1 MSISAKIV
9 ISFFAIMALLGSA
22 CAHDEPTSFIDLRL
36 SSTGMEIS
44 VTGSVTDFA
53 HELPRVEPDSL
64 LRPETIRLYYEN
76 LNSLVASRLRIIADG
91 TALALVPGEM
101 TPNQE
106 KRDLHVVMNYSW
118 RNTPLNLR
126 VEGLLFPYDPRHRT
140 FLNVYAGGEILRQEI
155 FMAQATVTEFR
166 TGKHQRLS
174 EVLLEFIYQGIHH
187 IFIGPDHILFVIGL
201 MLRGGSMRQRF
212 WIVTA
217 FTLAHS
223 ITLGFATFRLVS
235 PPAALV
241 EPVIALSIVV
251 VGIHSLFSK
260 GGRDLRLVFAFF
272 FGLIHGFGF
281 ASVLQEMVLPQQA
294 LGWALF
300 AFNVG
305 VEIGQVCIVIS
316 LIALLVFL
324 RRSNAR
330 IADGV
335 VGFGGLGITA
345 AGAFWFFQR
354 VIGG

>member
-1 MSISAKIV
+1 MSIFAKIV
-9 ISFFAIMALLGSA
+9 RSFFAIAALLGSA
-22 CAHDEPTSFIDLRL
+22 SAHDEPTSFIDLRL
-36 SSTGMEIS
+36 TSAGMEIS

-53 HELPRVEPDSL
+53 HELPSVEPDSL
-64 LRPETIRLYYEN
+64 LKPDTIRIYRED
-76 LNSLVASRLRIIADG
+76 LNRLIASRLRIIADDSSP
-91 TALALVPGEM
+91 LALVPGEII
-101 TPNQE
+101 PKSE
-106 KRDLHVVMNYSW
+106 KRDLHAVMSHSW
-118 RNTPLNLR
+118 KSAPPKLR
-126 VEGLLFPYDPRHRT
+126 IEGLLFPYDPRHRT

-155 FMAQATVTEFR
+155 FTAQTKVIEFQ
-166 TGKHQRLS
+166 TSKHQRLS
-174 EVLLEFIYQGIHH
+174 EVLLGFIYQGIHH

-201 MLRGGSMRQRF
+201 MLRGGSLRQRF
-212 WIVTA
+212 WIVSA

-235 PPAALV
+235 PPASLV
-241 EPVIALSIVV
+241 EPVIALSIVF

-260 GGRDLRLVFAFF
+260 EGRDLRLVFAFF

-316 LIALLVFL
+316 LVALLVLL
-324 RRSNAR
+324 RRSSAR
-330 IADGV
+330 LADGF

-354 VIGG
+354 VIG